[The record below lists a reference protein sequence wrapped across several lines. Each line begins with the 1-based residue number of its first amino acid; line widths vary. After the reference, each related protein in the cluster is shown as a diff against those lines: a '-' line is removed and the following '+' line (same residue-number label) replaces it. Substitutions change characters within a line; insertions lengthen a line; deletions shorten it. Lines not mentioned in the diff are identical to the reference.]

1 VTTEKEEAVATG
13 RVRTEREEAVRAA
26 ARVVV
31 VRAVARVVAVTEA
44 ERAGR
49 LR

>member
-1 VTTEKEEAVATG
+1 MAKGRVTTEKEEAVATG
-13 RVRTEREEAVRAA
+13 RVRTERGAA
-26 ARVVV
+26 ARVV
-31 VRAVARVVAVTEA
+31 AVMEA

>member
-1 VTTEKEEAVATG
+1 MAKGRVTTEKEEAVATG
-13 RVRTEREEAVRAA
+13 RVRTEREEAVRA
-26 ARVVV
+26 
-31 VRAVARVVAVTEA
+31 VAVTEA